1 MLGPLIEMWTL
12 CTQVRLAST
21 TDELAEALEAL
32 RVAAAKTDAH
42 RDACA
47 TAEYFD
53 MICAR
58 LREHAGRAWVQ
69 YHGLWA
75 LSHVAWGNEKRA
87 ATLRAAGGIET
98 AIEAIKGHAGNGGVQ
113 QNALWML
120 ANVSNSDQGCIQ
132 VLDTGI
138 LPTMIASVQ
147 SHLENPRVQEQGML
161 ALSNLACT
169 GVEGR
174 LNGANGP
181 NGTSGSGSG
190 SGSGSLDDIAST
202 ASTASTGTESN
213 NKAQAA
219 SYAAAGA
226 STRDALMM
234 SDLPQIM
241 MQVCTIR

>member
-1 MLGPLIEMWTL
+1 MWTL

-21 TDELAEALEAL
+21 TDELAEALEEL

-113 QNALWML
+113 QNALWVL
-120 ANVSNSDQGCIQ
+120 ANMSNSDQGCIQ

-174 LNGANGP
+174 LNGVNGA
-181 NGTSGSGSG
+181 SGSGSG

-202 ASTASTGTESN
+202 ADTGTETN
-213 NKAQAA
+213 NEAL
-219 SYAAAGA
+219 SYEAAGA

-241 MQVCTIR
+241 MQV